1 MGILPSCKDPA
12 LSALKSIGYN
22 VVQLPRIDLHPTQLL
37 VSGNKRLKRLGE
49 LTSVFIPADDGPGIP
64 PISADR
70 NGPNIAITKT
80 ASLDAGVGLNIL
92 GGLISALGGSTMGL
106 NLSYAKAA
114 KIQMEYGGT
123 LENGA
128 ELALI
133 DQFLSS
139 SRVNPFAKAAA
150 QMLDADQVY
159 VVTSTL
165 KATALS
171 VSATDEK
178 KNAIGI
184 DVPVLSNAIGGN
196 LKVSSANAGNTTIKF
211 EGKIPLVFGFQAVRL
226 IFDQGTYRAM
236 KLVDGGGVVAEAV
249 ANHPYMA
256 DSDLLLSV

>member
-1 MGILPSCKDPA
+1 
-12 LSALKSIGYN
+12 
-22 VVQLPRIDLHPTQLL
+22 
-37 VSGNKRLKRLGE
+37 
-49 LTSVFIPADDGPGIP
+49 
-64 PISADR
+64 
-70 NGPNIAITKT
+70 
-80 ASLDAGVGLNIL
+80 
-92 GGLISALGGSTMGL
+92 
-106 NLSYAKAA
+106 
-114 KIQMEYGGT
+114 MEYGGT

-165 KATALS
+165 KATTLS

-196 LKVSSANAGNTTIKF
+196 LKVSSANTGSTTIKF

-249 ANHPYMA
+249 ANHPYLA

>member
-22 VVQLPRIDLHPTQLL
+22 VVQLPRVNLRPTQLL
-37 VSGNKRLKRLGE
+37 VSSNKRLKQLGE
-49 LTSVFIPADDGPGIP
+49 LTSVFVPAADGPGIP
-64 PISADR
+64 PVSLDR
-70 NGPNIAITKT
+70 NGPSIAITKT
-80 ASLDAGVGLNIL
+80 ASLDVGVGLNIL

-106 NLSYAKAA
+106 NFSYAKAA

-123 LENGA
+123 LENSA

-139 SRVNPFAKAAA
+139 SRVNPFATAAA

-165 KATALS
+165 KATTLNVA
-171 VSATDEK
+171 ATDEK

-184 DVPVLSNAIGGN
+184 DVPVLSGAIGGN
-196 LKVSSANAGNTTIKF
+196 LKVSSAGAGSTTIKF
-211 EGKIPLVFGFQAVRL
+211 EGTTPLVFGFQAVRL
-226 IFDQGTYRAM
+226 IFDEGVYRAM
-236 KLVDGGGVVAEAV
+236 KLVDGGGVIAEGT
-249 ANHPYMA
+249 ANDPYMA